1 MRPEIVG
8 ALERERPDWALVYGD
23 TNSTLA
29 RARVAHVEA
38 GEAPMRNVARVRRN
52 SEQFGSLAIG
62 QAGQR
67 FRVSDPTLGQD
78 PASLDR
84 ADLREHQEEIAHP
97 RRPHIRGRLG
107 EDLRQLDRAG
117 REVFLQLRSRRP
129 DLVCM
134 LQGTQ
139 VLFTRSTRN
148 RNARSSLA
156 VCHAADSKSRT
167 SGAARHARRGD
178 LRCYEAVDPGS
189 KERA

>member
-84 ADLREHQEEIAHP
+84 ADLREQEEIAHP

-107 EDLRQLDRAG
+107 EDLRQLDRCWPRG
-117 REVFLQLRSRRP
+117 L
-129 DLVCM
+129 
-134 LQGTQ
+134 
-139 VLFTRSTRN
+139 
-148 RNARSSLA
+148 SSASLSPTGPRL
-156 VCHAADSKSRT
+156 HAAGHASAVHAIYPQRSLFL
-167 SGAARHARRGD
+167 ARLPWGRF
-178 LRCYEAVDPGS
+178 
-189 KERA
+189 

>member
-148 RNARSSLA
+148 ARSSLP
-156 VCHAADSKSRT
+156 VCHAADSKSRA